1 MSNYQTRISE
11 LLEHCQNEWVKL
23 ESISATSQTSREL
36 KEVIKQL
43 VQLLDNLDESHF
55 ASFYGIHLRA
65 AKFRSM
71 EEIVREEKRFR
82 SVIYSDNSYQ
92 CYH

>member
-11 LLEHCQNEWVKL
+11 LLEQCQNEWVKL

-43 VQLLDNLDESHF
+43 VQLLDNLDESQIQQAEMLMVDARKKLS
-55 ASFYGIHLRA
+55 ASKGSLGMA
-65 AKFRSM
+65 M
-71 EEIVREEKRFR
+71 D
-82 SVIYSDNSYQ
+82 YSY
-92 CYH
+92 

>member
-1 MSNYQTRISE
+1 MP
-11 LLEHCQNEWVKL
+11 LLCF
-23 ESISATSQTSREL
+23 
-36 KEVIKQL
+36 VIIL
-43 VQLLDNLDESHF
+43 FITIFF